1 MPKEGA
7 LRFKGQWQVYS
18 VPSGAP
24 FTPTDP
30 LAGDILPISRLTELQ
45 WMPLEAVD
53 PDMASLMAPY
63 DDRAYDPA
71 SDDLTHVRLASTG
84 AWIDFDQ
91 AFEHWQRS
99 KQPLDD
105 IHNPPDFGPG
115 YTAKWIPGEI
125 IPANADVTGSVEQRI
140 NRKWVPVITDQ
151 PSAPSPVGTFA
162 TPDEARA
169 LIDSTPELAG
179 FTPQR
184 DPASG
189 LWFIAPAPVSDR
201 PGGAFNTA
209 QEAQSVIAS
218 SPALSGYQP
227 SYDPASGLWF
237 INQGSEVP
245 EEDEPV
251 LPRSFE
257 ELAIKLFIEGDLE
270 GAQRAMQL
278 GDQPN
283 SLELLDRALQIARSP
298 GDLISLMRMWSG
310 DIPPGQ
316 VPVSP
321 AFEILAGLGRGRQG
335 GITSPFDTSKGL
347 PGAQQP
353 SPEPAGGVGPAAFEP
368 LLPQGFQDHSLGGT
382 FPTIEEVEGFLA
394 ARPEFRGYG
403 VEGDISTGFRVV
415 PPAAKQQGTGVR
427 GTDFPFAP
435 QGFPIPPHLQ
445 DALSRIDLSQFD
457 ESPPLFATSTSGGIR
472 PPFASTGSTKLLPKP
487 DLASISSRLGTIGSG
502 GSIRPVQNIPKILGF
517 PFPSQQGFRN
527 LLPTE
532 RKALQGEVERAGV
545 PFEDFEAAR
554 FQATGPSG
562 KHGIQ
567 ARIRPRR
574 IKRLG
579 F

>member
-1 MPKEGA
+1 MHKEGA

-53 PDMASLMAPY
+53 PEAASFLAPY
-63 DDRAYDPA
+63 DDREYDPV

-105 IHNPPDFGPG
+105 INNPPTFAPG
-115 YTAKWIPGEI
+115 YTAKWIPG
-125 IPANADVTGSVEQRI
+125 DVLSATGFVGSKEDRVVGGR
-140 NRKWVPVITDQ
+140 WVPMLIDQ
-151 PSAPSPVGTFA
+151 PSEPTPPRTLEALVVERLQAGDIKGAQEIIAVIDRDTTGAAPVGTFG
-162 TPDEARA
+162 TPGEAQG
-169 LIDSTPELAG
+169 LIDSTPELQG
-179 FTPQR
+179 YEIQR
-184 DPASG
+184 DP
-189 LWFIAPAPVSDR
+189 
-201 PGGAFNTA
+201 
-209 QEAQSVIAS
+209 Q
-218 SPALSGYQP
+218 
-227 SYDPASGLWF
+227 SGLWF
-237 INQGSEVP
+237 INQGAEVP

-257 ELAIKLFIEGDLE
+257 ELAVKLFIEGDLE
-270 GAQRAMQL
+270 GAERAMQL

-283 SLELLDRALQIARSP
+283 SLELLDRALQIAKSP

-403 VEGDISTGFRVV
+403 VEGDTATGFRVV
-415 PPAAKQQGTGVR
+415 PPAAQR
-427 GTDFPFAP
+427 PLDPANLPFLPPGMVA
-435 QGFPIPPHLQ
+435 QPHLV

-457 ESPPLFATSTSGGIR
+457 ESPPRQDGGGLQSPFDTSTTGI
-472 PPFASTGSTKLLPKP
+472 TKLLPKP
-487 DLASISSRLGTIGSG
+487 DLAGISSRLGTIGSG